1 MAASKFQALWNHPVG
16 PKTIHFWAPTFKW
29 GLSIA
34 NAADFSKPP
43 EELSYPLQFAVA
55 CSGLIWSRYCTVITP
70 RNWNLLGVNAAM
82 AGTGVYQLSR
92 KIWVLFRSTRTLL
105 AQGRT
110 SSLLAPQSHL
120 NTFLIGES
128 TDKVVATQVSLL
140 HHLVHNASIF
150 QRFGISSS
158 ASPQTNE
165 KETTQSGNEQGT
177 VENDGAPADAEPAKT
192 NQAEESGYNS
202 KPQSESVKRRRRGTK
217 RTAFS
222 DSDSEAD
229 LSMDDLMKLV
239 VEKEE
244 LLKMKNKEIEKM
256 QDKVLRSYA
265 EMENVMERAR
275 REAENSKKFAIQN
288 FAKSLLDVADNLG
301 RASLVVKES
310 FSKIDESKDTAGA
323 VPLLKTLLEGVE
335 MTEKQ
340 LGEVFRKFGM
350 EKFDPTNEQFD
361 PHRHNAAFQIP
372 DPSKPSGT
380 VAVVLKAGYM
390 LHDRV
395 IRPAEV
401 GVTQAVD
408 NNETEA

>member
-1 MAASKFQALWNHPVG
+1 MFAS
-16 PKTIHFWAPTFKW
+16 
-29 GLSIA
+29 
-34 NAADFSKPP
+34 
-43 EELSYPLQFAVA
+43 
-55 CSGLIWSRYCTVITP
+55 R
-70 RNWNLLGVNAAM
+70 
-82 AGTGVYQLSR
+82 
-92 KIWVLFRSTRTLL
+92 VLFRSTRTLL

-192 NQAEESGYNS
+192 NQAEES
-202 KPQSESVKRRRRGTK
+202 
-217 RTAFS
+217 
-222 DSDSEAD
+222 DSEAD

-239 VEKEE
+239 LEKEE

>member
-1 MAASKFQALWNHPVG
+1 MFAS
-16 PKTIHFWAPTFKW
+16 
-29 GLSIA
+29 
-34 NAADFSKPP
+34 
-43 EELSYPLQFAVA
+43 
-55 CSGLIWSRYCTVITP
+55 R
-70 RNWNLLGVNAAM
+70 
-82 AGTGVYQLSR
+82 
-92 KIWVLFRSTRTLL
+92 VLFRSTRTLL

-192 NQAEESGYNS
+192 NQAEES
-202 KPQSESVKRRRRGTK
+202 
-217 RTAFS
+217 
-222 DSDSEAD
+222 DSEGD

-408 NNETEA
+408 NNVTEA